1 VGRAHLASFNR
12 RGKAMLRLG
21 RLRQQTSRDGT
32 LTLAGRIGM
41 ARLVVSQ
48 GEPDA
53 DGNPV
58 WNVDIVEL

>member
-1 VGRAHLASFNR
+1 
-12 RGKAMLRLG
+12 MLRLG

-53 DGNPV
+53 DLNPV